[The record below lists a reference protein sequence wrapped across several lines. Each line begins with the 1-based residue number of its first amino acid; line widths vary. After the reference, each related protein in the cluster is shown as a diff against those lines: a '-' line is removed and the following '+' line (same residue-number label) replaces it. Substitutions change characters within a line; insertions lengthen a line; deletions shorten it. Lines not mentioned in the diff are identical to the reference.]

1 MNNDS
6 FKHNLDQ
13 IALTEK
19 AGRENVQKAYKEKQQ
34 SNLFREDLLKKARL
48 EAENEIKD
56 YTLRLQEEISS
67 ERFKVN
73 AS

>member
-19 AGRENVQKAYKEKQQ
+19 AGRENVQKAYKEK
-34 SNLFREDLLKKARL
+34 
-48 EAENEIKD
+48 
-56 YTLRLQEEISS
+56 
-67 ERFKVN
+67 
-73 AS
+73 